1 MHVNFSNDMISAL
14 GLADRV
20 VLVVDAAEVGM
31 NWDMTAYTSGTQ
43 GAAIAWFV
51 SLDCHSAHP
60 GVFGSSA
67 MGLAVYGSYATGHV
81 SPPVSQDNH
90 PYVQFGRH
98 RREPTWS
105 SSFRE

>member
-1 MHVNFSNDMISAL
+1 MFRISYTLQVHIFPVVIFS
-14 GLADRV
+14 V
-20 VLVVDAAEVGM
+20 FVQ